1 VKTLLRFGISGIAA
15 TLTHVLVFVA
25 LVEGLNVMPVPASV
39 PAFCA
44 ALLVSYGLNY
54 RWTFAATG
62 AHGVLLPRFIF
73 VSVMG
78 LIANVSITYAVVD
91 LGGYWYGYALAAVIA
106 VVPGMTFLLSKF
118 WVFGASFG
126 REK

>member
-1 VKTLLRFGISGIAA
+1 VKTLLRFGVSGVLA

-25 LVEGLNVMPVPASV
+25 LVEGLNLAPVPASV

-62 AHGVLLPRFIF
+62 AHGVLLPRFVL
-73 VSVMG
+73 VSVAG
-78 LIANVSITYAVVD
+78 LLVNVSITYAVVD
-91 LGGYWYGYALAAVIA
+91 IGGYWYGYALAAVITT
-106 VVPGMTFLLSKF
+106 VPLLTFLLSKY
-118 WVFGASFG
+118 WVFEGN
-126 REK
+126 R

>member
-1 VKTLLRFGISGIAA
+1 MNTLLRFGISGIAA

-25 LVEGLNVMPVPASV
+25 LVEGLSVAPVPASV

-62 AHGVLLPRFIF
+62 EHGVLLPRFVL
-73 VSVMG
+73 VSIAG
-78 LIANVSITYAVVD
+78 LLVNVSITYAVVD
-91 LGGYWYGYALAAVIA
+91 IGGYWYGYALAAVIA
-106 VVPGMTFLLSKF
+106 TVPLLTFLLSKF
-118 WVFGASFG
+118 WVFGG
-126 REK
+126 NK